1 MLLNLDRA
9 REQMERHN
17 VDALVAARAENI
29 LYLTDCEGHLTTGL
43 FGQPSEFYPS
53 YFAIL
58 PRRDDIPPTFIC
70 PPSMFGYLVDQPT
83 WIPDVRMWGE
93 AASSVPSLDQLQG
106 DSRQFAEA
114 LLKGRERGLPGP
126 AQTALV
132 TALQEMGLA
141 QARLGVDDPILL
153 DRLKG
158 TELGG
163 AGLVEAYEL

>member
-1 MLLNLDRA
+1 MLLNIERA

-29 LYLTDCEGHLTTGL
+29 LYLTDCEGHLTTRL

-58 PRRDDIPPTFIC
+58 PRRDDIPLTFIC

-93 AASSVPSLDQLQG
+93 AASSVPSPDQLQG
-106 DSRQFAEA
+106 DSRQFAET
-114 LLKGRERGLPGP
+114 LLE
-126 AQTALV
+126 
-132 TALQEMGLA
+132 
-141 QARLGVDDPILL
+141 
-153 DRLKG
+153 
-158 TELGG
+158 
-163 AGLVEAYEL
+163 